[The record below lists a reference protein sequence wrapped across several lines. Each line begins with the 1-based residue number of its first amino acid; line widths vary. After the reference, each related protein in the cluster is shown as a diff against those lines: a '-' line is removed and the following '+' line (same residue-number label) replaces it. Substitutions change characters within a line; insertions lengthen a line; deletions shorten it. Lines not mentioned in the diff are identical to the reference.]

1 MKFLISIS
9 LFSAIVYLN
18 SCTSPVQASF
28 LQDSLLN
35 VRNNHSLAG
44 KLYFFAPEFDSTN
57 LVATG
62 ACDCCSANA
71 VFLDDTC
78 FVYVGYCDDGSTYSK
93 GKYQL
98 SEEGLVLNF
107 DNITVEKSYPETD
120 EMDSTGQ
127 LSTEFTYNTIIDSPS
142 TLVFR
147 KKDFRG
153 RIFFRSDYAFGA
165 VDTGGTAI
173 EMMKSIRGQGIWDRL
188 AGKEK

>member
-1 MKFLISIS
+1 M
-9 LFSAIVYLN
+9 
-18 SCTSPVQASF
+18 
-28 LQDSLLN
+28 N

-78 FVYVGYCDDGSTYSK
+78 VVYVGYCDDGSTYSK

-107 DNITVEKSYPETD
+107 DNIAVEKSYPEMD

-127 LSTEFTYNTIIDSPS
+127 LSTEFTYNTIIDTRQRWS
-142 TLVFR
+142 LEEGF
-147 KKDFRG
+147 
-153 RIFFRSDYAFGA
+153 
-165 VDTGGTAI
+165 
-173 EMMKSIRGQGIWDRL
+173 
-188 AGKEK
+188 